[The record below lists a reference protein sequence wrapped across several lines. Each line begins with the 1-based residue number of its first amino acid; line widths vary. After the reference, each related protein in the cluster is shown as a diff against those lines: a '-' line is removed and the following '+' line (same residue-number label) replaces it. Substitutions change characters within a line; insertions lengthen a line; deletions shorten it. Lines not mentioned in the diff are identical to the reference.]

1 MLATME
7 RIVCV
12 WPRVRAVTASTAIAG
27 VLNAWRYLTRNLQ
40 QVAIFAD
47 PLVERQAPCRV
58 VDAIDAIKH

>member
-27 VLNAWRYLTRNLQ
+27 VLNAWKKTDAYLQ
-40 QVAIFAD
+40 KVAIFAD
-47 PLVERQAPCRV
+47 PLVERQAP
-58 VDAIDAIKH
+58 AAWLMP